1 MGINYFPYWLSA
13 ALLIAI
19 GSNDI
24 LGSIEGIF
32 SALIFSFILIV
43 ATKSNEKINLLSP
56 YLLFFTISF
65 TSFIGLT
72 KTLTGT
78 HATSSIPMLYGL
90 SFYSAS
96 IAYLHKKKLLKLRD
110 VWKVSNPIMLF
121 TGPIAL
127 FIKDIRYRTI
137 RHRLSFYLPFFT
149 IGLFY
154 FKIIGAPLISFMFLI
169 NETDIVSSILFA
181 SIFEIFVY
189 ANFCGLSLMIYG
201 ISGIVGYKIPLN
213 FKQPFSAGNII
224 DFWKGW
230 HTSLSVV
237 LKELFYNPLR
247 KKIGI
252 LGTLIVVF
260 LASAMWHGI
269 AFNFFL
275 WGVFHALLFYITIL
289 INRYQI
295 IWKNFFSASVMFLA
309 IIFGR
314 FLFAD
319 SNMNRLIEKLHF
331 KFVDF
336 SIFEIFFSVPKISLI
351 ALSIG
356 IFLIS
361 VEFLFRKNHYVNK
374 RNYKH
379 LRLPVSQFIIM
390 LIFLLLA
397 MNFGGEYA
405 IYGQR

>member
-1 MGINYFPYWLSA
+1 MGMKYFPYWLLA

-32 SALIFSFILIV
+32 WALIFSFILIV
-43 ATKSNEKINLLSP
+43 ATKSNEQINLLSP

-72 KTLTGT
+72 KTLTGS
-78 HATSSIPMLYGL
+78 HSTSSISMLYGL
-90 SFYSAS
+90 SFYTAS
-96 IAYLHKKKLLKLRD
+96 IAYLHKKKLLKSRD
-110 VWKVSNPIMLF
+110 VWKVSNPMLLF

-127 FIKDIRYRTI
+127 FIKDIRYRST
-137 RHRLSFYLPFFT
+137 RNRLNFYLPFFT

-154 FKIIGAPLISFMFLI
+154 FKIIGAPLVSFMFLI
-169 NETDIVSSILFA
+169 NETDIISSILFA
-181 SIFEIFVY
+181 TIFEIFVY

-201 ISGIVGYKIPLN
+201 ISGIIGYKVPLN
-213 FKQPFSAGNII
+213 FKQPFSANNII
-224 DFWKGW
+224 DFWRGW
-230 HTSLSVV
+230 HISLSVV

-252 LGTLIVVF
+252 LGTLVVVY

-269 AFNFFL
+269 AFNFIL
-275 WGVFHALLFYITIL
+275 WGILHALLFYITIL

-295 IWKNFFSASVMFLA
+295 IWKNFFSTSIMFIA

-314 FLFAD
+314 FLFAE
-319 SNMNRLIEKLHF
+319 SNFNRLIQKLHF
-331 KFVDF
+331 NFVDY
-336 SIFEIFFSVPKISLI
+336 SIFEIFYSVPKISII
-351 ALSIG
+351 ALFFG
-356 IFLIS
+356 IVFIAI
-361 VEFLFRKNHYVNK
+361 EFIFKKNYYVNK
-374 RNYKH
+374 RTYKH
-379 LRLPVSQFIIM
+379 LRLPISQFIMM

>member
-1 MGINYFPYWLSA
+1 MNYFHYWLLS
-13 ALLIAI
+13 ALLITI

-24 LGSIEGIF
+24 LDSIEGIF
-32 SALIFSFILIV
+32 SALIFSFIFIF
-43 ATKSNEKINLLSP
+43 ATKSNEKINFLSP

-65 TSFIGLT
+65 TSFVGLT

-78 HATSSIPMLYGL
+78 HATSSMPMLYGL

-96 IAYLHKKKLLKLRD
+96 IAYLYKKKLLKMRD

-149 IGLFY
+149 VGLFY

-181 SIFEIFVY
+181 IIFEIFVY

-201 ISGIVGYKIPLN
+201 ISGIFGYKIPLN

-224 DFWKGW
+224 DFWRGW
-230 HTSLSVV
+230 HTSLSAV
-237 LKELFYNPLR
+237 LKELFYNPIR

-252 LGTLIVVF
+252 LGTLLVVY

-289 INRYQI
+289 INRYQV
-295 IWKNFFSASVMFLA
+295 IWKNFFSTLVMFFA

-351 ALSIG
+351 ALFIG
-356 IFLIS
+356 IFLIG
-361 VEFLFRKNHYVNK
+361 VEFLFRKNRYLKK

-379 LRLPVSQFIIM
+379 LRLPVSQLIIM

-397 MNFGGEYA
+397 MNFEGEYA

>member
-1 MGINYFPYWLSA
+1 MGVNYFTYWILA
-13 ALLIAI
+13 AVLIAV

-32 SALIFSFILIV
+32 WALIFSFVLIFGSKNSERFTLV
-43 ATKSNEKINLLSP
+43 AP

-65 TSFIGLT
+65 TSLIGLT
-72 KTLTGT
+72 ETLTGS
-78 HATSSIPMLYGL
+78 HATSSTPMLYGL
-90 SFYSAS
+90 SFYTAS
-96 IAYLHKKKLLKLRD
+96 IAYLHKKKLLMLVD

-121 TGPIAL
+121 TGPMTL
-127 FIKDIRYRTI
+127 FIKNI
-137 RHRLSFYLPFFT
+137 RHRGIRHRINFYLPFFI

-154 FKIIGAPLISFMFLI
+154 FKIIGGPLISFMFLI
-169 NETDIVSSILFA
+169 NETDIVSSIVFA
-181 SIFEIFVY
+181 IIFEIFVY

-201 ISGIVGYKIPLN
+201 ISGIVGYQIPLN
-213 FKQPFSAGNII
+213 FKQPFSASNII
-224 DFWKGW
+224 DFWRGW

-252 LGTLIVVF
+252 LGTLIVVY

-289 INRYQI
+289 INQYQV
-295 IWKNFFSASVMFLA
+295 IWKNFFSVSIMFLA

-319 SNMNRLIEKLHF
+319 SNVNRLIEKLHF
-331 KFVDF
+331 KFIDF
-336 SIFEIFFSVPKISLI
+336 SVFEIFFSVPKISLI

-356 IFLIS
+356 IFLIGI
-361 VEFLFRKNHYVNK
+361 EFLFRKNHYVNK
-374 RNYKH
+374 RTYKH
-379 LRLPVSQFIIM
+379 LRLPISQFIIM
-390 LIFLLLA
+390 LLFLLLA
-397 MNFGGEYA
+397 MSFGGEYA

>member
-1 MGINYFPYWLSA
+1 MNYFPYWLSA
-13 ALLIAI
+13 ALLIII
-19 GSNDI
+19 GSKNI
-24 LGSIEGIF
+24 LVTIEGIF
-32 SALIFSFILIV
+32 WAFIFSLILIFV
-43 ATKSNEKINLLSP
+43 AKSNEKINFLLS
-56 YLLFFTISF
+56 YFLFFTISF
-65 TSFIGLT
+65 TSLIGLT

-90 SFYSAS
+90 SFYTAS
-96 IAYLHKKKLLKLRD
+96 IAYLHKKKLLKFRD

-127 FIKDIRYRTI
+127 FIKDIRYRKI
-137 RHRLSFYLPFFT
+137 RHRLNFYLPFFT

-154 FKIIGAPLISFMFLI
+154 FKIIGAPLISFIFLI
-169 NETDIVSSILFA
+169 NETDVVSSILFA
-181 SIFEIFVY
+181 SIFEVFVY

-213 FKQPFSAGNII
+213 FKQPYSASNII
-224 DFWKGW
+224 DFWRAW

-252 LGTLIVVF
+252 LGTLIVVY

-269 AFNFFL
+269 SFNFFL
-275 WGVFHALLFYITIL
+275 WALFHALLFYITIL

-295 IWKNFFSASVMFLA
+295 IWKNFFSTLVMFLA
-309 IIFGR
+309 IIFGKL
-314 FLFAD
+314 LFAD

-336 SIFEIFFSVPKISLI
+336 SVFEIFFFVPKISLI
-351 ALSIG
+351 ALFIG
-356 IFLIS
+356 IFLIG
-361 VEFLFRKNHYVNK
+361 VEFLFRKNHYVSK

-379 LRLPVSQFIIM
+379 LRMPVSQFIIM

>member
-1 MGINYFPYWLSA
+1 MNYFHYWLLS
-13 ALLIAI
+13 ALLITI

-24 LGSIEGIF
+24 LDSIEGIF
-32 SALIFSFILIV
+32 SALIFSFIFIF
-43 ATKSNEKINLLSP
+43 ATKSNEKINFLSP

-65 TSFIGLT
+65 TSFVGLT

-78 HATSSIPMLYGL
+78 HATSSMPMLYGL

-96 IAYLHKKKLLKLRD
+96 IAYLYKKKLLKMRD

-149 IGLFY
+149 VGLFY

-181 SIFEIFVY
+181 IIFEIFVY

-201 ISGIVGYKIPLN
+201 ISGIFGYKIPLN

-224 DFWKGW
+224 DFWRGW
-230 HTSLSVV
+230 HTSLSAV
-237 LKELFYNPLR
+237 LKELFYNPIR

-252 LGTLIVVF
+252 LGTLLVVY

-289 INRYQI
+289 INRYQL
-295 IWKNFFSASVMFLA
+295 IWKNFFSTLVMFFA

-351 ALSIG
+351 ALFIG
-356 IFLIS
+356 IFLIG
-361 VEFLFRKNHYVNK
+361 VEFLFRKNRYLKK

-379 LRLPVSQFIIM
+379 LRLPVSQLIIM

-397 MNFGGEYA
+397 MNFEGEYA

>member
-1 MGINYFPYWLSA
+1 MGVNYFIYWLFA
-13 ALLIAI
+13 VVLIVVV
-19 GSNDI
+19 SNNI
-24 LGSIEGIF
+24 AGSIEGIF
-32 SALIFSFILIV
+32 WALIFSFILIFV
-43 ATKSNEKINLLSP
+43 IKSNKRFTLIAP
-56 YLLFFTISF
+56 YILFFTISF
-65 TSFIGLT
+65 TSLIGLT
-72 KTLTGT
+72 ETLTGS
-78 HATSSIPMLYGL
+78 HATSSIPFLYGL
-90 SFYSAS
+90 SFYTAS
-96 IAYLHKKKLLKLRD
+96 IAYLHKKRLLKLVD

-121 TGPIAL
+121 TGPMTL
-127 FIKDIRYRTI
+127 FIKDIRYRGI
-137 RHRLSFYLPFFT
+137 RHRLNFYLPFFI

-154 FKIIGAPLISFMFLI
+154 FKIIGGPLISFMFLI
-169 NETDIVSSILFA
+169 NKTDIVSSILFA

-201 ISGIVGYKIPLN
+201 ISGICGYKIPLN
-213 FKQPFSAGNII
+213 FKQPFSASNII
-224 DFWKGW
+224 DFWRGW

-252 LGTLIVVF
+252 LGTLIVVY

-275 WGVFHALLFYITIL
+275 WGVFHALLFYMTIL
-289 INRYQI
+289 INRYQV
-295 IWKNFFSASVMFLA
+295 IWKNCFSVSMMFLA

-314 FLFAD
+314 LLFAD

-336 SIFEIFFSVPKISLI
+336 SVFEIFLTVPKISLI
-351 ALSIG
+351 ALSLG
-356 IFLIS
+356 IFLIGI
-361 VEFLFRKNHYVNK
+361 EFLFRKNHYVNK
-374 RNYKH
+374 RTYRH
-379 LRLPVSQFIIM
+379 LRLPISQFIIM
-390 LIFLLLA
+390 LLFLLLA